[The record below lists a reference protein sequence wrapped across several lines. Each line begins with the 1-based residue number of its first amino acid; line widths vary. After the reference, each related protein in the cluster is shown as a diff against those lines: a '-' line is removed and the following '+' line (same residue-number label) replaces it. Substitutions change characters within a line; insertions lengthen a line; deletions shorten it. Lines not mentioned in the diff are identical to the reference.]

1 MYPGS
6 VETSALAERW
16 LSAYGHQV
24 VKILMA
30 FRLSVALLDQILR
43 FFFLVFKVVAGVLD

>member
-1 MYPGS
+1 MYSGS

-30 FRLSVALLDQILR
+30 FRLSVALLDQILQ
-43 FFFLVFKVVAGVLD
+43 FLSWFLKL